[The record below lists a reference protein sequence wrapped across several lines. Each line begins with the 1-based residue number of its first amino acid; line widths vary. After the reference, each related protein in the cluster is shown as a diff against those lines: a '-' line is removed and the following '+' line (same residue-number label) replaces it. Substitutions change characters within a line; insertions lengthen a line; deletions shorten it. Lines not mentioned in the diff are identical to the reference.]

1 MEALQLPARP
11 NVFEYSDYRV
21 FLGEMYAFMK
31 ARFHQFS
38 FRYFSKRAGFA
49 SPNFLKLVI
58 EGKRNVSV
66 DSIPRF
72 STALKL
78 SRSEAEF
85 FGHLVQFNQS
95 KTPTQRAES
104 ARLMLQ
110 CKGFQEIY
118 PLRQAEY
125 AYYANWYYIPVRE
138 LTLLSHFQE
147 NPEWICRA
155 VFPAIT
161 AEEAAHAL
169 RDLEQLGLL
178 VRDKEGRLRQAQKT
192 LNTDNEVSS
201 TAIVRY
207 HKDMLSMASESIDR
221 VPRENREISAAC
233 VPLSKEAAAK
243 IKTMIQEFRREIL
256 ILANE
261 DRNPDTVYQI
271 NMQLFPLSQWKGE
284 DEV

>member
-1 MEALQLPARP
+1 MEALELPARP
-11 NVFEYSDYRV
+11 NVFEYSDYRL
-21 FLGEMYAFMK
+21 FLGDMYAFMK
-31 ARFHQFS
+31 ARFNQFS

-58 EGKRNVSV
+58 EGQRNVSV

-72 STALKL
+72 SNALKL

-85 FGHLVQFNQS
+85 FAHLVQFNQS

-104 ARLMLQ
+104 AKLMCQ

-147 NPEWICRA
+147 NPEWISRA

-161 AEEAAHAL
+161 VAEAAQAL
-169 RDLEQLGLL
+169 RDLEQLSLL
-178 VRDKEGRLRQAQKT
+178 VRDSAGRLRQAQKT
-192 LNTDNEVSS
+192 LNTENEVSS

-207 HKDMLSMASESIDR
+207 HKDMLTMASDSIDR

-233 VPLSKEAAAK
+233 VPLSRAAAAK
-243 IKTMIQEFRREIL
+243 IKTMIQDFRREIL

-261 DRNPDTVYQI
+261 DQKPETVYQI

-284 DEV
+284 DEI